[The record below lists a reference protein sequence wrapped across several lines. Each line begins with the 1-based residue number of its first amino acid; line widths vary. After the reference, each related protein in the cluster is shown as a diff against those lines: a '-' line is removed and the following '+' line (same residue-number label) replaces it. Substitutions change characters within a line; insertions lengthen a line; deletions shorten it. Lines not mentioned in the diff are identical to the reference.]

1 MKNYIAF
8 DIASEVSV
16 VCVMNES
23 GKIVMPSTPVPTNT
37 ESLKQVVKGFRHPRI
52 VTFEECSQ
60 AAWLYSVL
68 SPVADDVLVCDPK
81 KNYHLSGDNKS
92 DKMDAY
98 NLCDRL
104 RSGVLKRVWHGGD
117 RVESLRQL
125 AHSYQELTKDST
137 RLKLRLKALFRSR
150 GIQVS
155 DELYDSKMQGEL
167 IAKLPI
173 AEQRTRALHLADLLE
188 RVTQRR
194 EQAYKD
200 MVRLAS
206 RDKMYQA
213 VISIPQFGEVFTSLF
228 IATVCTPH
236 RFRTRGQFCSYAG
249 FAVSTYESSE
259 YELDPRGRACKKSR
273 KVRTRGLTKSFNRT
287 LKYIFNSAAVAL
299 KSRDWKEPY
308 QAMIDAGVSPD
319 HARLTL
325 ARKLAAITLHIAKTG
340 EMYDKNIAFPMKQIS
355 IVASDQTS

>member
-1 MKNYIAF
+1 MNYTYYNNLKSINITDLSNEIEHLLYHNVSIDQAISIAF
-8 DIASEVSV
+8 CALTLKKYENLKCDSF
-16 VCVMNES
+16 NE
-23 GKIVMPSTPVPTNT
+23 
-37 ESLKQVVKGFRHPRI
+37 F
-52 VTFEECSQ
+52 
-60 AAWLYSVL
+60 
-68 SPVADDVLVCDPK
+68 K

-155 DELYDSKMQGEL
+155 DELYDSKMLGEL

-287 LKYIFNSAAVAL
+287 LKYIFNSSTFSSTVITIIFGL
-299 KSRDWKEPY
+299 IVLVFRDCKGKEIPY
-308 QAMIDAGVSPD
+308 RYLLHSCFLCKPLYF
-319 HARLTL
+319 RLQ
-325 ARKLAAITLHIAKTG
+325 R
-340 EMYDKNIAFPMKQIS
+340 
-355 IVASDQTS
+355 